1 MLISI
6 LLNRK
11 RVVTSAVKEKRT
23 GTMHALN
30 TRIRSARE
38 KLHLSQQYVADYL
51 GIGRSA
57 VVDIEKGRR
66 KVSAEELD
74 KLSNLFLVPVEE
86 LLHGR
91 SGQTPNQMF
100 ARSFEELDDDDKRE
114 ILNLIEFKRAM
125 KLRS

>member
-1 MLISI
+1 MQ
-6 LLNRK
+6 
-11 RVVTSAVKEKRT
+11 
-23 GTMHALN
+23 ALN

-51 GIGRSA
+51 CIGRSA

-74 KLSNLFLVPVEE
+74 KLSELFLVPVEE

-91 SGQTPNQMF
+91 SSQIPGQMF
-100 ARSFEELDDDDKRE
+100 ARSFEELDDDDQRE

-125 KLRS
+125 KHRSR